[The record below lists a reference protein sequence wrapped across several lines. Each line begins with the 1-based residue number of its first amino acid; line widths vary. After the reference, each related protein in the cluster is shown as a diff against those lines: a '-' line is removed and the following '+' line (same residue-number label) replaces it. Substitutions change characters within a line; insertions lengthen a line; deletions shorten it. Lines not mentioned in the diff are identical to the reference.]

1 MSDHTLVCFLFVVV
15 VVVVVVADVSGVVA
29 VVVAEASGVGVVE
42 ASGAG
47 VEASD
52 DVVPVVVA
60 WSGVVGVGAVLGGTV
75 VVVVL
80 PGAVCPG
87 RVLGVD

>member
-1 MSDHTLVCFLFVVV
+1 MVV

-29 VVVAEASGVGVVE
+29 VVVADASGVAE

-60 WSGVVGVGAVLGGTV
+60 WPVVSGVVGAGAVLGGIA
-75 VVVVL
+75 VVVL

-87 RVLGVD
+87 RVLGLSLIHI

>member
-1 MSDHTLVCFLFVVV
+1 MCFFFLVV

-29 VVVAEASGVGVVE
+29 VVVAEASGVGAE

-52 DVVPVVVA
+52 DVVPAVVA
-60 WSGVVGVGAVLGGTV
+60 WSGVAGVGAVLGGIA
-75 VVVVL
+75 VVVL
-80 PGAVCPG
+80 LGAVCPG
-87 RVLGVD
+87 KVLGVD

>member
-1 MSDHTLVCFLFVVV
+1 MSDHSDLCFFFLVVV
-15 VVVVVVADVSGVVA
+15 VVVVFADVSGVVA

-52 DVVPVVVA
+52 DVVPAVGA
-60 WSGVVGVGAVLGGTV
+60 WSGVVGAGAVLGGIA
-75 VVVVL
+75 VVVL

-87 RVLGVD
+87 KVLGVD

>member
-1 MSDHTLVCFLFVVV
+1 MCFFFLVV

-29 VVVAEASGVGVVE
+29 VVVAEASGVGAE

-52 DVVPVVVA
+52 DVVPAVVA
-60 WSGVVGVGAVLGGTV
+60 WPVVSGVVGVGAVLGGIA
-75 VVVVL
+75 VVVL
-80 PGAVCPG
+80 GAVCPG
-87 RVLGVD
+87 KVLGVD